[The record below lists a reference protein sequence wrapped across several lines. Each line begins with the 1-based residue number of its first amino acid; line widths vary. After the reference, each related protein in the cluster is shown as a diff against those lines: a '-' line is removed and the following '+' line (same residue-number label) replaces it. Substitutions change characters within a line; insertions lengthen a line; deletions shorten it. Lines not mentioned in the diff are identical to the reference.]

1 MSDQQQDQQLQE
13 FLEIREPG
21 AHLEAE
27 VAEDFVLDIEMD
39 TERIYKYPRVDDS
52 AIYRVD
58 PDNLDLRAD
67 LKVDPDVDLPDYSG
81 PWKEDLR
88 FTDFSKEALVRF
100 LAMNQEYTVLC
111 LEYWA
116 REIEGRFGRDVMLEI
131 ERDAWKDGIAP
142 HLDTLRDEYLP
153 ADKPDVLAH
162 WRPRTVEEGDRP
174 DYLGIFAP
182 APELAERCTKE
193 ELVAMVLGS
202 HEFLL
207 QAIESWA
214 TQVVVRY
221 GMDEMYA
228 IQNSIWSMAI
238 LPAVKDLKAKHMGIS
253 GNTVADWMKD
263 LQLDSTALP
272 GKAFDLTFE
281 MPEEDVGIMTFNRCV
296 SPAQWEA
303 LGRDDILEA
312 GCHAICPPSIIETT
326 KMYNP
331 NIKTEILAIPPRVDK
346 EDGVC
351 CKWRFS
357 MRDESDP
364 DYVPV
369 ELTRKDEPE
378 KD

>member
-1 MSDQQQDQQLQE
+1 MADTRDAGMDE
-13 FLEIREPG
+13 FLKVREPG
-21 AHLEAE
+21 AHLEAD
-27 VAEDFVLDIEMD
+27 VAEEFVLDIEMD
-39 TERIYKYPRVDDS
+39 VDRIYKYPRVDD
-52 AIYRVD
+52 AAVYLVD

-67 LKVDPDVDLPDYSG
+67 LKIDPDVDLPDYSG

-88 FTDFSKEALVRF
+88 FTDFSKDALVRF

-116 REIEGRFGRDVMLEI
+116 REIEDRFGRDVMLEV
-131 ERDAWKDGIAP
+131 ERDAWRDGIAP
-142 HLDTLRDEYLP
+142 HLDTLRDEYYDTGDP
-153 ADKPDVLAH
+153 EVLAL
-162 WRPRTVEEGDRP
+162 WQPRTVEGQRA
-174 DYLGIFAP
+174 DYTGVFDP
-182 APELAERCTKE
+182 APGLAERCSKE
-193 ELVAMVLGS
+193 DLVGMILGS

-207 QAIESWA
+207 QCIESWA
-214 TQVVVRY
+214 TQIVLRY

-228 IQNSIWSMAI
+228 IQNAIWSMSI
-238 LPAVKDLKAKHMGIS
+238 LPAVKDLKARHMGIS

-281 MPEEDVGIMTFNRCV
+281 MPEPDVGVMTFNRCV

-303 LGRDDILEA
+303 LGREDILEA
-312 GCHAICPPSIIETT
+312 GCHAICPPSIIETA

-331 NIKTEILAIPPRVDK
+331 NMKTEILAIPKRVDK
-346 EDGVC
+346 ENGVC

-364 DYVPV
+364 EYVPV
-369 ELTRKDEPE
+369 EITMKRT
-378 KD
+378 